1 MRGIPY
7 KLFLL
12 LEKFFRTICR
22 FLCCYIELVKFRNI
36 RVVGYWLQCIFA
48 HVIFSSFTPLVPIHD
63 RARNTTENSF
73 VHKIDENSPV
83 VRWKFHSIL
92 SITSNVTPHS
102 FRVE

>member
-1 MRGIPY
+1 MWQR
-7 KLFLL
+7 
-12 LEKFFRTICR
+12 KFQQPPVRKNNTTPAAR
-22 FLCCYIELVKFRNI
+22 
-36 RVVGYWLQCIFA
+36 LQCIFA